1 MKLLIRS
8 RLTTTALLTLV
19 LAVSACKPAQ
29 VPSTGHAAG
38 DPMQVQA
45 PESLRAQIQVTE
57 VAQQELSD
65 TLRVAGAIEF
75 DEQSLNRIGASVT
88 GRVTQLHAVLGQLVQ
103 KGQPLAQI
111 HSSELSAA
119 QLSFL
124 KAKSATELN
133 RRNVDRAQTLFQADV
148 ISAAELQ
155 RRQSEY
161 EIAAAEM
168 RASQDQLRV
177 LGMTSE
183 AIEQLAKS
191 GAIDSNAN
199 VVASLSGVVVERKV
213 VPGQVVQPSDA
224 LFVVADLQR
233 VWAVAQVPEQ
243 QVFQVQVGQKVR
255 IEVPALNKQEIVGRL
270 IFVGQTVNPE
280 TRTVLVRTEL
290 DNAKG
295 ILKPAMLATMLIDSA
310 PSPRIVVPHGAVVR
324 EDDQDFVF
332 VEVSPNT
339 YRLSPVKLE
348 AERNGVRIVTQGLKT
363 GQRIVSDGA
372 FHLNNHRN
380 LLVVSQGD

>member
-29 VPSTGHAAG
+29 VPSTGQAAG

-57 VAQQELSD
+57 VAQQDLSD

-255 IEVPALNKQEIVGRL
+255 IEVPALDKQEIVGRL

>member
-29 VPSTGHAAG
+29 VPSTGQAAG

>member
-29 VPSTGHAAG
+29 VPSTGQAAG

-199 VVASLSGVVVERKV
+199 VVASLSGVVLERKV

>member
-1 MKLLIRS
+1 MKLIIRS

-29 VPSTGHAAG
+29 VPSTGQAAG

>member
-1 MKLLIRS
+1 MKLIIRS

-29 VPSTGHAAG
+29 VPSTGQAAG

-119 QLSFL
+119 QLSFW

>member
-1 MKLLIRS
+1 MKLITRS

-29 VPSTGHAAG
+29 VPSTGQAAG

-57 VAQQELSD
+57 VAQQDLSD